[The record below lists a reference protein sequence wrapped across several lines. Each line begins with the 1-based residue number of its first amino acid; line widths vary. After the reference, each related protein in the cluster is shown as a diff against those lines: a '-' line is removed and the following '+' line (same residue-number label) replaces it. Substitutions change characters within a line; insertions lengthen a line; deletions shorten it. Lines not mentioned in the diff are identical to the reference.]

1 MEFSKKMIKFGSR
14 EIDLSLFIA
23 ALLLCIIGVFLIFS
37 AKHLSE
43 SPIERTIYI
52 KQVIW
57 ILLGVLVCA
66 VTFLIPIRF
75 YEIFSYVLYF
85 FTLLTLILIL
95 LVGSSK
101 MGAARW
107 ISIGGFNIQPSE
119 FAKIAAIFPLARYLA
134 YSKRSIYSFR
144 WLASVV
150 GLIFLPALLILRQPD
165 LGTSLVFFAILIT
178 MLFWSGVPLVYLF
191 LIISPVIS
199 LICAFSWVSW
209 ALFFL
214 LLVFLLYRLRLTFAF
229 SVGFL
234 MLNLAFGMIT
244 PLVWNKLHD
253 YQKQR
258 IIVFLDPGRDPQGAG
273 YQIIQSKIAIGSG
286 EAAGKGYLEGSQTKL
301 AFLPHQHTDFVFS
314 VLGEEFGF
322 VGGMI
327 LLGLFAIILVKGI
340 LLAQKTRNAF
350 ASNVTIGLI
359 AIIGFQMLVN
369 IGMTL
374 AVMPVTGLPLPFVSY
389 GGSSMLVSW
398 AILGILLAINSR
410 WYEY

>member
-1 MEFSKKMIKFGSR
+1 MIRIGSR
-14 EIDLSLFIA
+14 EIDLSLFCV
-23 ALLLCIIGVFLIFS
+23 ALILCLIGVLLIYS
-37 AKHLSE
+37 AKHHSDN
-43 SPIERTIYI
+43 PAERATYI
-52 KQVIW
+52 KQMVW
-57 ILLGVLVCA
+57 ILLGILICA
-66 VTFLIPIRF
+66 LTFSIPLRF

-85 FTLLTLILIL
+85 LSLLTLVLIL
-95 LVGSSK
+95 MVGSSK

-107 ISIGGFNIQPSE
+107 ISLGGFNIQPSE
-119 FAKIAAIFPLARYLA
+119 FAKIATIFPLARYLA

-150 GLIFLPALLILRQPD
+150 GLALLPALLILKQPD
-165 LGTSLVFFAILIT
+165 LGTSLVFFAILIS
-178 MLFWSGVPLVYLF
+178 MLFWSGVPLLYLL

-199 LICAFSWVSW
+199 LISAFHWICW

-214 LLVFLLYRLRLTFAF
+214 TLILLLHRLRLTFVF

-234 MLNLAFGMIT
+234 LLNLAFGMIT

-273 YQIIQSKIAIGSG
+273 YQIIQSKVAIGSG
-286 EAAGKGYLEGSQTKL
+286 GLGGKGYLEGSQTKL

-314 VLGEEFGF
+314 VLGEEFGLR
-322 VGGMI
+322 GGII
-327 LLGLFAIILVKGI
+327 LLGLFAFLIVRGI
-340 LLAQKTRNAF
+340 LIAQKARNTF
-350 ASNVTIGLI
+350 AGNVAVGLV
-359 AIIGFQMLVN
+359 AVIGFQMLVN

-374 AVMPVTGLPLPFVSY
+374 GVMPVTGLPLPFVSY
-389 GGSSMLVSW
+389 GGSSMLLNW
-398 AILGILLAINSR
+398 TALGILLAINSR

>member
-1 MEFSKKMIKFGSR
+1 MTKIASR

-23 ALLLCIIGVFLIFS
+23 ALILCLIGVMLIYS
-37 AKHLSE
+37 AKHHSD
-43 SPIERTIYI
+43 SPAERAIYV
-52 KQVIW
+52 KQMVW
-57 ILLGVLVCA
+57 ILLGILICA
-66 VTFLIPIRF
+66 LTFSIPLRF

-85 FTLLTLILIL
+85 LSLLTLVLIL
-95 LVGSSK
+95 MVGSSK

-107 ISIGGFNIQPSE
+107 ISLGGFNIQPSE
-119 FAKIAAIFPLARYLA
+119 FAKIATIFPLARYLA

-150 GLIFLPALLILRQPD
+150 GLALLPALLILKQPD
-165 LGTSLVFFAILIT
+165 LGTSLVFFAILIS
-178 MLFWSGVPLVYLF
+178 MLFWSGVPLLYLL

-199 LICAFSWVSW
+199 LISAFHWISW

-214 LLVFLLYRLRLTFAF
+214 VLILLLHRLRLTFVF

-234 MLNLAFGMIT
+234 LLNLAFGMIT

-273 YQIIQSKIAIGSG
+273 YQIIQSKVAIGSG
-286 EAAGKGYLEGSQTKL
+286 GLGGKGYLEGSQTKL

-314 VLGEEFGF
+314 VLGEEFGLW
-322 VGGMI
+322 GSMI
-327 LLGLFAIILVKGI
+327 LLGLFAFLIVKGI
-340 LLAQKTRNAF
+340 LIAQKARNTF
-350 ASNVTIGLI
+350 AGNVAVGLV
-359 AIIGFQMLVN
+359 AVTGFQMLVN

-374 AVMPVTGLPLPFVSY
+374 GVMPVTGLPLPFVSY
-389 GGSSMLVSW
+389 GGSSMLLNW
-398 AILGILLAINSR
+398 TLLGILLAINSR
-410 WYEY
+410 WFEY